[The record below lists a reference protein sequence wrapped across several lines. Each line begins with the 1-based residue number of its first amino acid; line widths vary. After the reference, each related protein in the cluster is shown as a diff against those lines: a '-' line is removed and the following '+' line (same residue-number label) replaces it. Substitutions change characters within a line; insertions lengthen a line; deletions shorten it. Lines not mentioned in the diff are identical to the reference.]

1 MANRAENKM
10 HSNYYIQSELNRRA
24 NMNRMEVILLE
35 KVYVGGSKGQAS
47 CMEERD
53 TILGDIGDRVSVKSG
68 FARNFLLPQ
77 RRALRATPENIAK
90 VVAWKLATK
99 PYMPII

>member
-35 KVYVGGSKGQAS
+35 KVYVGGSKG
-47 CMEERD
+47 EERD

-90 VVAWKLATK
+90 VVAWKLANK

>member
-24 NMNRMEVILLE
+24 NMNRMDVILLE
-35 KVYVGGSKGQAS
+35 KVYVGGGKTRKGK
-47 CMEERD
+47 
-53 TILGDIGDRVSVKSG
+53 LGDIGDKVSVKSG

-77 RRALRATPENIAK
+77 RRALRVTPENIAK
-90 VVAWKLATK
+90 VVAWKLANK